1 MAQSQETVE
10 QFVCESCQVM
20 HAGTPIHISAGEHDF
35 EPPESCGAC
44 GASEFVS
51 ASNWIHHHD

>member
-1 MAQSQETVE
+1 
-10 QFVCESCQVM
+10 M

-44 GASEFVS
+44 DASEFVS
-51 ASNWIHHHD
+51 ASNWILHHD